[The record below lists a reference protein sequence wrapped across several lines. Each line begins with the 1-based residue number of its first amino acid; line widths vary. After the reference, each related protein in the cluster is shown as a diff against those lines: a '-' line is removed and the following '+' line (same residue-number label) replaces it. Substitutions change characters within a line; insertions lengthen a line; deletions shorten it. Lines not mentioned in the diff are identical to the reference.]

1 MRKAWIL
8 AAGVL
13 LWGIMAGEAAAQ
25 RSGGTFNF
33 CAPYGGDLSTLDAHR
48 SPAAQDLLVAMNIHR
63 SLYSWDPRNNRPR
76 LELGE
81 TVKASSD
88 GLTYRISLRK
98 DIKFHNGRKV
108 TADDVIWS
116 YERIMSPRTASPS
129 APFVRVIKGAR
140 DYEEG
145 RANRISGLQK
155 IDDATLEITMDK
167 PLDPSY
173 TLYDAGTAILPRE
186 EVEKKGD
193 AFGLDP
199 VGCGPFKFVKWV
211 KGSEIVLAKNPDF
224 YEKGKPYLDRLVY
237 KIMPEGASR
246 DIAFRAK
253 ELDATLVGATQYPVY
268 REDPRIPRTW
278 WRSPSFSPG

>member
-1 MRKAWIL
+1 
-8 AAGVL
+8 
-13 LWGIMAGEAAAQ
+13 MAGEVAAQ

-63 SLYSWDPRNNRPR
+63 GLYSWDPQNNRPK
-76 LELGE
+76 LEMGE

-88 GLTYRISLRK
+88 GLTYWISLRK

-108 TADDVIWS
+108 KVDDVIWS

-145 RANRISGLQK
+145 LANRISGLQK
-155 IDDATLEITMDK
+155 IDDTTLEITMDK

-173 TLYDAGTAILPRE
+173 TFHDAGTAILPRE

-224 YEKGKPYLDRLVY
+224 YGKGKPYLDRLVY
-237 KIMPEGASR
+237 RIMPEGVPG
-246 DIAFRAK
+246 I
-253 ELDATLVGATQYPVY
+253 
-268 REDPRIPRTW
+268 
-278 WRSPSFSPG
+278 SPSGRRNWMPPW